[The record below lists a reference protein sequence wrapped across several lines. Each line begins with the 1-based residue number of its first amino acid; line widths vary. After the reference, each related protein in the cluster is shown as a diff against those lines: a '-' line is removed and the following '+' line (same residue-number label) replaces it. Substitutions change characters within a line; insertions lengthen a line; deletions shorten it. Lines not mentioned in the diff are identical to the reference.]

1 MYLWITIGGIA
12 FLFLTTLFGSALVFC
27 FKKEPSRKSGALFLG
42 LTSGIMLAASVW
54 SLILPALA
62 EAENGWGR
70 CAFIPV
76 SVGIFLGALFLWC
89 ADKFLPCIE
98 SGKENAKTSALLKN
112 PLKLFFAITL
122 HNIPEGLAVGFAFGV
137 AWAVRTQAAFAVAA
151 SLALGIGIQNLPE
164 GAAVALP
171 MRTEFKSNRKAFY
184 YGAASGICEAAFAV
198 LGCFMAAYLRSL
210 QPWLLAFSAGAMLF
224 VVAEELIPS
233 ANSIEISAQ
242 NGTEKTVDYTHAAW
256 GATLGFILMM
266 ILDVALG

>member
-1 MYLWITIGGIA
+1 MDNDRWDCLFIFNHAFRFGVGVLLQKRAFAQIGRVG
-12 FLFLTTLFGSALVFC
+12 
-27 FKKEPSRKSGALFLG
+27 LG

-171 MRTEFKSNRKAFY
+171 MRTEFKSKRKAFY

-233 ANSIEISAQ
+233 ANSI
-242 NGTEKTVDYTHAAW
+242 
-256 GATLGFILMM
+256 
-266 ILDVALG
+266 